1 MEEGELNPSTF
12 PSSTTSSVD
21 SELYNALHQRLVAS
35 GEWSRLLVLLRR
47 MLDECGWESGLQQH
61 ATEKAKSQPVLSV
74 PDLIDELSGYAKG
87 EYPYEEKE
95 VKEEKEKL
103 TLIKGNWGKTDTL
116 PAHVRTHLL
125 ERLRDFLDRNLE
137 DA

>member
-1 MEEGELNPSTF
+1 
-12 PSSTTSSVD
+12 
-21 SELYNALHQRLVAS
+21 
-35 GEWSRLLVLLRR
+35 

-61 ATEKAKSQPVLSV
+61 AIDKAKSQPVLSV

-87 EYPYEEKE
+87 EYSYRRAKRYGRKRRREKIE
-95 VKEEKEKL
+95 TDTGL
-103 TLIKGNWGKTDTL
+103 QTDTL
-116 PAHVRTHLL
+116 PAHVRSHLL